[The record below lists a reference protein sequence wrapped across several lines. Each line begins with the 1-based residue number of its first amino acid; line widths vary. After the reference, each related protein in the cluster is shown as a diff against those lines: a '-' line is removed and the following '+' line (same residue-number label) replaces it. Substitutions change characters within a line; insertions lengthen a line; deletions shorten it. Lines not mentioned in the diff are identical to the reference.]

1 MITSGILATV
11 MLAKAAMRAR
21 KARKQ
26 APSQSSLLFED
37 WNINFNLP
45 PKLITRCAVCWR
57 RRSAKGYWCQ
67 YCESRRFREN
77 FSSWTSGNRL
87 IDDFIQETQLNS
99 TWWAGYLEWIPF
111 KRFQN
116 VEFIAQGG
124 FGSIYSALWVD
135 GPRWE
140 YVPNAEGFL
149 GSMWK
154 RKGACKV
161 ALKMLDNSKDIRP
174 EFLHELRAHYKCLSS
189 GLVLTCY
196 GITQHPDTKDYMMVM
211 DYAKQGDL
219 THFLRTHMANSD
231 WYRKVRE
238 LWYIA
243 QGLKAIHDADLV
255 HKDFHSGNILFNTFT
270 RRPAIGDLGLCRPVN
285 EGLDEK
291 PVFGVLPYVA
301 PEILLGKPYTKA
313 SDIYS
318 FSMVMYEVST
328 LKKPYYNFAHDA
340 SLALDIT
347 KGLRPQI
354 LEGTPKQ
361 YVELMKL
368 CWQKDPIGRP
378 SAAELVK
385 KLEMLL
391 NDQEINN
398 GVVPTIHIDENYHPD
413 AVYTSRALQFPDLK
427 NAKFDSKFEN
437 MENDTNV
444 YITRQFELSLENLP
458 LD

>member
-57 RRSAKGYWCQ
+57 RRSAK
-67 YCESRRFREN
+67 
-77 FSSWTSGNRL
+77 
-87 IDDFIQETQLNS
+87 
-99 TWWAGYLEWIPF
+99 
-111 KRFQN
+111 
-116 VEFIAQGG
+116 
-124 FGSIYSALWVD
+124 
-135 GPRWE
+135 
-140 YVPNAEGFL
+140 

-255 HKDFHSGNILFNTFT
+255 HKDFHN
-270 RRPAIGDLGLCRPVN
+270 
-285 EGLDEK
+285 
-291 PVFGVLPYVA
+291 
-301 PEILLGKPYTKA
+301 
-313 SDIYS
+313 
-318 FSMVMYEVST
+318 
-328 LKKPYYNFAHDA
+328 YNFAHDA

-437 MENDTNV
+437 MENDTN
-444 YITRQFELSLENLP
+444 
-458 LD
+458 

>member
-1 MITSGILATV
+1 MIASGVFATV
-11 MLAKAAMRAR
+11 MLAKTAMRAR

-26 APSQSSLLFED
+26 ASSPSSLLFED

-77 FSSWTSGNRL
+77 FSSWTS
-87 IDDFIQETQLNS
+87 
-99 TWWAGYLEWIPF
+99 
-111 KRFQN
+111 
-116 VEFIAQGG
+116 GG

-211 DYAKQGDL
+211 DYAKQ
-219 THFLRTHMANSD
+219 
-231 WYRKVRE
+231 
-238 LWYIA
+238 
-243 QGLKAIHDADLV
+243 V

-318 FSMVMYEVST
+318 FSMVMYEVSS
-328 LKKPYYNFAHDA
+328 LKKPYYNYAHDA
-340 SLALDIT
+340 SLALNIT

-361 YVELMKL
+361 YVELMKI
-368 CWQKDPIGRP
+368 CWQRDPIGRP
-378 SAAELVK
+378 NAADLVK
-385 KLEMLL
+385 KLEMLM

-398 GVVPTIHIDENYHPD
+398 GVVPTIHIDETYHPD
-413 AVYTSRALQFPDLK
+413 AVYTSRPLQFPNLN
-427 NAKFDSKFEN
+427 NAKFDSNFEDVEN